1 MVFSDTC
8 ISLYPTSITIKMIRK
23 ALFLPV
29 FILLSARATSQVIIS
44 LLLGDNLNT
53 GKIEFGLDG
62 GLNLST
68 QTGTEGGKKLS
79 TFNLGFYF
87 DIKLKDPS
95 WMVHT
100 GVIVKSRMGIA
111 NLAPYPLG
119 DNNLDSSFKGGEVDR
134 KLDYFN
140 VPVMIKY
147 KFKNNFYAE
156 TGPTFGLFYNSFD
169 EFTNEVNEDDLIY
182 KVERKKNYYLL
193 DAGWTTGIGYRLS
206 KGNGINVGVRYY
218 LGFVDVS
225 ADGDATSVKNRSLY
239 FAVGIPIGVKKAR
252 ERAAKKEG
260 EMNPGNP

>member
-1 MVFSDTC
+1 MF
-8 ISLYPTSITIKMIRK
+8 RK
-23 ALFLPV
+23 AFLLPI
-29 FILLSARATSQVIIS
+29 FILLSAWANSQVIIS

-62 GLNLST
+62 GLNLSS
-68 QTGTEGGKKLS
+68 QTGTEGGKSLS

-111 NLAPYPLG
+111 SLPPYSLG
-119 DNNLDSSFKGGEVDR
+119 DTNLDNSFKGGEVDR

-169 EFTNEVNEDDLIY
+169 EFTNEVNDDDLVY
-182 KVERKKNYYLL
+182 QVERKKDYYLL

-206 KGNGINVGVRYY
+206 KGNGINLGIRYY
-218 LGFVDVS
+218 LGFVDVT
-225 ADGDATSVKNRSLY
+225 ADDASSVKNRSLY

-252 ERAAKKEG
+252 ERAAKKEA
-260 EMNPGNP
+260 ELNSGNQ

>member
-1 MVFSDTC
+1 MKLTRRT
-8 ISLYPTSITIKMIRK
+8 LLLAM
-23 ALFLPV
+23 
-29 FILLSARATSQVIIS
+29 FIVMSACVDAQVIIS

-62 GLNLST
+62 GINLST
-68 QTGTEGGKKLS
+68 QTGTQGGKNLS

-111 NLAPYPLG
+111 NLPPYPLG

-147 KFKNNFYAE
+147 KFKSNFYVE

-169 EFTNEVNEDDLIY
+169 EFTNEVNEDDLVY
-182 KVERKKNYYLL
+182 KVERKKDYYLL
-193 DAGWTTGIGYRLS
+193 DAGWTAGIGYRLS
-206 KGNGINVGVRYY
+206 KGNGINLGVRYY

-225 ADGDATSVKNRSLY
+225 ADGDASSVKNRSLY
-239 FAVGIPIGVKKAR
+239 FTAGIPIGVKKAR
-252 ERAAKKEG
+252 ERAAEKEAKK
-260 EMNPGNP
+260 NAGNP

>member
-1 MVFSDTC
+1 MNFTRKTLLLAIL
-8 ISLYPTSITIKMIRK
+8 IS
-23 ALFLPV
+23 V
-29 FILLSARATSQVIIS
+29 SACGSAQVIIS

-62 GLNLST
+62 GLNLSS
-68 QTGTEGGKKLS
+68 QTGTEGGKNLKN
-79 TFNLGFYF
+79 FNLGFYF

-111 NLAPYPLG
+111 DLAPYPLG
-119 DNNLDSSFKGGEVDR
+119 DANLDSSFKGGEVDR

-147 KFKNNFYAE
+147 KFKNNFFVE

-169 EFTNEVNEDDLIY
+169 EFTNEVNEDDLVY
-182 KVERKKNYYLL
+182 KVERKKDYYLL

-206 KGNGINVGVRYY
+206 KGNGINLGIRYY
-218 LGFVDVS
+218 FGFVDVS
-225 ADGDATSVKNRSLY
+225 ADGDASSVKNRSLY
-239 FAVGIPIGVKKAR
+239 FAAGIPIGVKKAR
-252 ERAAKKEG
+252 ERAAKKEA
-260 EMNPGNP
+260 EKNAGNP

>member
-1 MVFSDTC
+1 
-8 ISLYPTSITIKMIRK
+8 MIQK
-23 ALFLPV
+23 ALLLPV
-29 FILLSARATSQVIIS
+29 FFFLSAWANSQVIIS

-62 GLNLST
+62 GLTLSS
-68 QTGTEGGKKLS
+68 QTGTNGGKNLK

-87 DIKLKDPS
+87 DIKLRDSS

-111 NLAPYPLG
+111 NLSPYSLG
-119 DNNLDSSFKGGEVDR
+119 DSNLDNSFKGGEVDR

-147 KFKNNFYAE
+147 KFKNNFFVE

-169 EFTNEVNEDDLIY
+169 EFNNEVNEDDLVY
-182 KVERKKNYYLL
+182 KVNRKEDYYLL
-193 DAGWTTGIGYRLS
+193 DAGWTTGLGYRLS
-206 KGNGINVGVRYY
+206 KGNGINLGIRYY

-225 ADGDATSVKNRSLY
+225 ADGDASSVKNRSLY
-239 FAVGIPIGVKKAR
+239 FNVGIPIGVKKAR
-252 ERAAKKEG
+252 ERAAKKEA
-260 EMNPGNP
+260 ERNAENP

>member
-1 MVFSDTC
+1 MHSRRC
-8 ISLYPTSITIKMIRK
+8 TIFCSQFQNTRKMIRK
-23 ALFLPV
+23 TIV
-29 FILLSARATSQVIIS
+29 FTIFVFMAGCVNGQVIIS

-62 GLNLST
+62 GFTLSS
-68 QTGTEGGKKLS
+68 QTGTEGGKNLK

-100 GVIVKSRMGIA
+100 GVIVKSRMGVA
-111 NLAPYPLG
+111 NLAPYSLA
-119 DNNLDSSFKGGEVDR
+119 DTNLDNSFKGGEVDR

-140 VPVMIKY
+140 VPVMIKH
-147 KFKNNFYAE
+147 KFKNNFFVE

-169 EFTNEVNEDDLIY
+169 EFNNEVNEDDLLY
-182 KVERKKNYYLL
+182 KVNRKEDYYLL

-206 KGNGINVGVRYY
+206 KGNGINLGIRYY
-218 LGFVDVS
+218 LGFVDVT

-239 FAVGIPIGVKKAR
+239 FNVGIPIGVKKAR
-252 ERAAKKEG
+252 ERAAQKEA
-260 EMNPGNP
+260 EQNTTNP

>member
-1 MVFSDTC
+1 MNKRTLLLAIC
-8 ISLYPTSITIKMIRK
+8 LCLLIK
-23 ALFLPV
+23 
-29 FILLSARATSQVIIS
+29 TNGQVIIS

-62 GLNLST
+62 GLNLSS
-68 QTGTEGGKKLS
+68 QTGTEGGKNLRS
-79 TFNLGFYF
+79 FNLGFYF

-111 NLAPYPLG
+111 DLVPYSLG
-119 DNNLDSSFKGGEVDR
+119 DTNLDSSFKGGEVDR

-147 KFKNNFYAE
+147 KFKNNFYVE

-169 EFTNEVNEDDLIY
+169 EFINEVNEDDLVY
-182 KVERKKNYYLL
+182 KVNKKEDYYLL

-206 KGNGINVGVRYY
+206 KGNGINLGVRYY

-225 ADGDATSVKNRSLY
+225 ADKDASSVKNRSLY
-239 FAVGIPIGVKKAR
+239 FTVGIPIGVKKAR
-252 ERAAKKEG
+252 ERAAKKEA
-260 EMNPGNP
+260 EKNAGNP